1 MKGGLPLILMEGGL
15 PLILQTHHIT
25 QDAFP
30 AKSLILSSINTLEN
44 SLLNDS
50 SGKLFSFFLI
60 LNITQG
66 QKCKVVRM
74 TQKLVCLFSLK

>member
-50 SGKLFSFFLI
+50 SGKLFSFFS
-60 LNITQG
+60 NFEYNTRTKVQG
-66 QKCKVVRM
+66 RKNDPK
-74 TQKLVCLFSLK
+74 TGLSI